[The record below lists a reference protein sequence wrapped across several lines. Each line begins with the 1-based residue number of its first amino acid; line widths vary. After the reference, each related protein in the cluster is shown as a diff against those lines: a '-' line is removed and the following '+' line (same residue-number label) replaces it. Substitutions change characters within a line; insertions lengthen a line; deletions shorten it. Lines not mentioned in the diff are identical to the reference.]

1 VAVYAEFVLSA
12 ASPAQLPGDGL
23 PEVALVGRS
32 NVGKSSLINALVQNR
47 KLARTSNTPGRTQ
60 TLNYY
65 RIWPEGKPR
74 FGDADSAPAGAD
86 RFSLTGTAREAAL
99 RAGAFY
105 LVDMPGYGFARVS
118 ESQRQKWGR
127 LIENYLVKR
136 GSLCGVVQVVD
147 LRHPPSK
154 DDVAMREWLRHN
166 GRSGPCVAT
175 KADKVGRSQ
184 WPRHLKVI
192 AQDLALVPVSE
203 PLILF
208 SAESGVGREEV
219 WRWLIEQ
226 VKH

>member
-1 VAVYAEFVLSA
+1 MAVFAEFVLSV

-23 PEVALVGRS
+23 PELALVGRS

-74 FGDADSAPAGAD
+74 FGEAVPRPPGPD
-86 RFSLTGTAREAAL
+86 RFALTGTAREAAL
-99 RAGAFY
+99 KAGAFY

-118 ESQRQKWGR
+118 EAQRRQWGQ
-127 LIENYLVKR
+127 LIENYLLKR
-136 GSLCGVVQVVD
+136 ETLRGVVQVVD

-154 DDVAMREWLRHN
+154 DDVAMREWLRHH
-166 GRSGPCVAT
+166 GRTALCVAT
-175 KADKVGRSQ
+175 KADKVGRPL

-192 AQDLALVPVSE
+192 AQDLALDPGAE
-203 PLILF
+203 PLIVF
-208 SAESGVGREEV
+208 SAETGAGREEV
-219 WRWLIEQ
+219 WRWIIEKMKQ
-226 VKH
+226 